1 MNKQKRLGEESISR
15 LLLTFSIP
23 AIVGM
28 MVNTLYN
35 IIDRMYI
42 GNIKEIGQLAITG
55 VGITMPIMTII
66 LAFGMLVG
74 IGTAARVSLKLGQHD
89 KENAEKHLGNAFTL
103 ILIISITLTII
114 GLIFL
119 NPILELFGA
128 SENTE
133 IYARQYMQ
141 IIFIGTVLNMLSF
154 GLNHSIRSDGNPKIA
169 MLSMLIG
176 AITNIVLDPLFIFIL
191 GMGVRGAAIATIISQ
206 VLTTTWILYY
216 FTKGKS
222 IIKLKKEN
230 LILDKATVISIFSI
244 GMSPF
249 SMQIATSI
257 IQVISNNALKQYGG
271 DLAIGAMA
279 IISSI
284 SMIFAMPIFGIN
296 QGSQPII
303 GYNYGSGKYDR
314 VKETVKYGV
323 IAATMIVILGWCV
336 VQFFPHTL
344 IRMFNSDPELIS
356 IATSGMKIF
365 LFMIPVTGMQI
376 ISSNYFQSIG
386 KAKISM
392 FLSLLRQVILLIPC
406 LLILPS
412 VPLFNGKPLGLTGI
426 WLSGA
431 ISDGLSSLI
440 TLIIFYNS
448 VKKLNKNKKVECEK
462 ELSVC

>member
-1 MNKQKRLGEESISR
+1 MNKQKRLGEEKISK

-42 GNIKEIGQLAITG
+42 GNIEGVGQLAITG

-89 KENAEKHLGNAFTL
+89 KKAAEKHLGNAFTL
-103 ILIISITLTII
+103 IIIISIVITIV

-119 NPILELFGA
+119 DPILNVFGA

-141 IIFIGTVLNMLSF
+141 IIFIGTIVNMLSF
-154 GLNHSIRSDGNPKIA
+154 GLNHSIRSDGSPKIA

-176 AITNIVLDPLFIFIL
+176 AITNIILDPIFIFAL
-191 GMGVRGAAIATIISQ
+191 DMGVRGAAIATVISQ
-206 VLTTTWILYY
+206 VLTTIWILQY
-216 FTKGKS
+216 FTRGKS
-222 IIKLKKEN
+222 IIKLRVEN
-230 LILDKATVISIFSI
+230 LMLEKSTIISIFSI

-249 SMQIATSI
+249 SMQLAASI
-257 IQVISNNALKQYGG
+257 VQVLANNSLKEYGG
-271 DLAIGAMA
+271 DLAIGAMT

-284 SMIFAMPIFGIN
+284 SMIFLMPIFGIN

-303 GYNYGSGKYDR
+303 GYNYGAGKYHR
-314 VKETVKYGV
+314 VKETVKYGA
-323 IAATMIVILGWCV
+323 IAATIIVVLGWIAI
-336 VQFFPHTL
+336 QFAPHLL
-344 IRMFNSDPELIS
+344 IRIFNSDPELVS
-356 IATSGMKIF
+356 IATTGIRIY
-365 LFMIPVTGMQI
+365 LFMLPVIGFQV
-376 ISSNYFQSIG
+376 ISSNYFQSVG

-406 LLILPS
+406 LVILPNI
-412 VPLFNGKPLGLTGI
+412 PGLNGEVLGLTGI

-431 ISDGLSSLI
+431 ISDALSSLI
-440 TLIIFYNS
+440 TGIIFYNS
-448 VKKLNKNKKVECEK
+448 VKKLK
-462 ELSVC
+462 EIVTVDGKEELELC